1 MWKNE
6 KGPVVTDG
14 GQTQKESGEQYE
26 QEHYRLMANKGN
38 RQGWFDPGTASEKS
52 QVEENLEEWG
62 GL

>member
-1 MWKNE
+1 
-6 KGPVVTDG
+6 
-14 GQTQKESGEQYE
+14 
-26 QEHYRLMANKGN
+26 MANKGN